1 MLHITVW
8 AQYYHLCIQMANC
21 ICLTYTLKECTTRE
35 RGTFSNIRNK
45 TISYICM
52 VGNLLFIQTTNHS
65 QRYWDQNMELIIPSL
80 AAARLQRWAL
90 ILAAYDY
97 ISQQMITGMQ
107 TDYHDYQWMQ
117 KIEKGKNNIKHKANT
132 TVVAAVVKRETQ
144 LDIVLSRVLRYTR
157 EGWPKVKKVTK
168 ELKPYFNR
176 HDNCL
181 LWGINCQKI
190 KNYIILTL
198 G

>member
-1 MLHITVW
+1 MYGRKFIIYTDHKP
-8 AQYYHLCIQMANC
+8 
-21 ICLTYTLKECTTRE
+21 LTKILGPKH
-35 RGTFSNIRNK
+35 G
-45 TISYICM
+45 
-52 VGNLLFIQTTNHS
+52 
-65 QRYWDQNMELIIPSL
+65 IPSL

-144 LDIVLSRVLRYTR
+144 LDIVS
-157 EGWPKVKKVTK
+157 TK
-168 ELKPYFNR
+168 IYKRRLAR
-176 HDNCL
+176 S
-181 LWGINCQKI
+181 
-190 KNYIILTL
+190 
-198 G
+198 